1 MYEPIYIPQISN
13 TLLPLAGVRFGIT
26 HSKERKS
33 PDDPGVDL
41 LHIHD
46 CTELYF
52 HIEGKASFMIN
63 GDLIPLS
70 RWDVVIVHPNE
81 VHMCVLEQSAEY
93 EHYCLWLD
101 LSEEPSLLSFLQNS
115 SASPILSFANAVGEQ
130 IEDLL
135 RRLQETEDPLER
147 TASLLQLILHLQKK
161 SVPQRS
167 ESSVPTEL
175 RDILEDINENFPTL
189 HSISELCTAHFVSPA
204 TLNRWFRSYLQIT
217 PHDYIESRRLSYAA
231 KLLSEGRGVSEACLA
246 SGFSDCSHFIRLFRR
261 KFGATPL
268 QFKRGEK

>member
-1 MYEPIYIPQISN
+1 MVNGALIQ
-13 TLLPLAGVRFGIT
+13 L
-26 HSKERKS
+26 SK
-33 PDDPGVDL
+33 G
-41 LHIHD
+41 
-46 CTELYF
+46 
-52 HIEGKASFMIN
+52 
-63 GDLIPLS
+63 
-70 RWDVVIVHPNE
+70 DVVIVHPNE
-81 VHMCVLEQSAEY
+81 VHMCVFEQSAEY

-101 LSEEPSLLSFLQNS
+101 PIAQSPLLSLARENT
-115 SASPILSFANAVGEQ
+115 AAHVLSFSEAVSEQ
-130 IEDLL
+130 IEELL
-135 RRLQETEDPLER
+135 ARLRDTKDPLER
-147 TASLLQLILHLQKK
+147 TAYLLQLILHLQKK
-161 SVPQRS
+161 SVPQRI

-175 RDILEDINENFPTL
+175 RDILEDINQNFPTL